1 MGAALAELKQEWRQ
15 FKHDRPGERFCNHR
29 TRMQKK
35 SRAHSIVAGALGV
48 VLIAAGIFFMFVPGP
63 GLPLIVFGLALAGTH
78 SARLSRDLDRFE
90 PWLRRAGH
98 RLAHQW
104 RAMSRLRKTLL
115 ISACAIG
122 VSAFLIGTWKWVV
135 AAYIL

>member
-1 MGAALAELKQEWRQ
+1 MGSALAELKQEWRH

-48 VLIAAGIFFMFVPGP
+48 VLIAAGIFFLFVPGP
-63 GLPLIVFGLALAGTH
+63 GLPLIVFGLALLGTH
-78 SARLSRDLDRFE
+78 SARLSHDLDRVE

-98 RLAHQW
+98 RLADQW
-104 RAMSRLRKTLL
+104 RTMSRLRKTLL
-115 ISACAIG
+115 IIACAIG
-122 VSAFLIGTWKWVV
+122 ASAFLIGTWKWVV